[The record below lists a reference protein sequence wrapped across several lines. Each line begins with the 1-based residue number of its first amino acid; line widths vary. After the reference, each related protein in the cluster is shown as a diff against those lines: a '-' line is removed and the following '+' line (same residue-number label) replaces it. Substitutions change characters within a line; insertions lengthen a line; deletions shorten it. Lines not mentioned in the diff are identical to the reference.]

1 MRISD
6 WSSDVCSSD
15 LRDDMKF
22 TSSGGKDAWNTA
34 EYLNIWVCDLKDGP
48 SGSPLGY
55 AQLPEG
61 YISSPATDGAVIIPE
76 AFGRNSTALN
86 YDLVRTATHEV
97 GHWEGLN
104 HIWSKSGR

>member
-1 MRISD
+1 
-6 WSSDVCSSD
+6 
-15 LRDDMKF
+15 MKF

-61 YISSPATDGAVIIPE
+61 YISSPATDGVVIIPE

-86 YDLVRTATHEV
+86 YDLGDRKSTR
-97 GHWEGLN
+97 LN
-104 HIWSKSGR
+104 PVTNAHLVCRLLLEKQKQSNTSHINHNN